1 MNRRLRIV
9 LIVPLMIVLA
19 AWAGISW
26 LGRAHEQGLAQIE
39 ILGVDLAQVP
49 DGTYAGSHS
58 VFPVSVQVKV
68 TVLDHKI
75 TDIELVKHQNGQ
87 GSAAEVLAEQVVT
100 AQSLQVDVIT
110 GATASSKVILKA
122 IDNALQSSLR

>member
-1 MNRRLRIV
+1 MSSRLKIV
-9 LIVPLMIVLA
+9 LVVLAVIVLV

-26 LGRAHEQGLAQIE
+26 LGAAHERGLAQIE

-49 DGTYAGSHS
+49 DGTYVGRHS

-68 TVLDHKI
+68 TVLDHRI
-75 TDIELVKHQNGQ
+75 TGIELVKHQNGQ
-87 GSAAEVLAEQVVT
+87 GSAAEVIPEQVIA
-100 AQSLQVDVIT
+100 AQSLRVDVVT

-122 IDNALQSSLR
+122 IDNALQSSLK

>member
-1 MNRRLRIV
+1 MSKRLKTV
-9 LIVPLMIVLA
+9 LMVLTVIVLA

-49 DGTYAGSHS
+49 DGTYSGAHS
-58 VFPVSVQVKV
+58 VFPVSVQVNV
-68 TVLDHKI
+68 TVLEHRI
-75 TDIELVKHQNGQ
+75 TDIQLVKHQNGQ
-87 GSAAEVLAEQVVT
+87 GGAAEVIPDQVIR
-100 AQSLQVDVIT
+100 AQSLQVDAIT